1 MSKSSKEDTFVNIMY
16 ALSQALESLYYEDC
30 ITVTVSQYSVI
41 RDWIDGV
48 INGLRPDS
56 NSKFSYRI
64 RFVDRFGSNT
74 GRINISLS
82 LLDNNCDV
90 FNIGFMSDWK
100 LDTDEMKLS
109 VNNYSR
115 FRTKIIF
122 KEKKEFNVFDE
133 NLFTDLTQ
141 MIKRLVRNSIKKL
154 G

>member
-1 MSKSSKEDTFVNIMY
+1 MY
-16 ALSQALESLYYEDC
+16 ATVQAFEALYFEDC
-30 ITVTVSQYSVI
+30 IAVTVNQYSVI

-64 RFVDRFGSNT
+64 RFVDHFGSNT
-74 GRINISLS
+74 GRININLN
-82 LLDNNCDV
+82 LLDNKCDI

-100 LDTDEMKLS
+100 LNMNEESLT

-115 FRTKIIF
+115 FRSKIIF
-122 KEKKEFNVFDE
+122 QEKMKLNVFDE

-141 MIKRLVRNSIKKL
+141 MIKGLVRNSIKKL